1 VREGKAKKRNT
12 RVQKGEEEE
21 EWKEEKVTMSIHL
34 AKAIILNIRV
44 VICGKRCLKPFT
56 PL

>member
-21 EWKEEKVTMSIHL
+21 EWKEEKVT
-34 AKAIILNIRV
+34 R
-44 VICGKRCLKPFT
+44 
-56 PL
+56 